1 MTVKI
6 EKHSQLILAVGLI
19 LLRGSF
25 CSLCRRA
32 RLKDPS
38 NTPNEAPRVPAP
50 EPAIA
55 AGAGSV
61 PGCSVW
67 PKASCRVHGDKWL
80 LCSS

>member
-32 RLKDPS
+32 RLRDPL
-38 NTPNEAPRVPAP
+38 TLQMRLPEFPPRTRV
-50 EPAIA
+50 A

-61 PGCSVW
+61 PGRSVW
-67 PKASCRVHGDKWL
+67 PKASCRVHGDEWL